1 MPAQAFKENSPTKE
15 VAVATVD
22 SRIVSQYLNVSTSNI
37 SDALDRLGIEG
48 APQGIL
54 PIYPCTRIAGP
65 AATLKLVPAG
75 QAAEST
81 VLGTLRAIVKGGA
94 GSILVVDASENPKV
108 NSFGGVAG
116 ATSKHHGLVGCV
128 TDGVVRDVDEYK
140 LYGMPVYGRGIAQQ
154 SVRGRSSCAG
164 YGIPVKLGGVTV
176 RPGDFIVA
184 DDNGTVVVPFE
195 HIAEVLAFS
204 QKVKATEDRVIAEI
218 RAGADPIE
226 AHEKVNYDNMLKAS
240 QAV

>member
-1 MPAQAFKENSPTKE
+1 M
-15 VAVATVD
+15 ATVD
-22 SRIVSQYLNVSTSNI
+22 SRLVSQYLNVSTCNI

-48 APQGIL
+48 APQGVL
-54 PIYPCTRIAGP
+54 PIYPTIKIAGP

-75 QAAEST
+75 QAQEST

-94 GSILVVDASENPKV
+94 GSVLVIDASENPKV
-108 NSFGGVAG
+108 NAYGGVAG
-116 ATSKHHGLVGCV
+116 ATSKHNGLAGCV

-140 LYGMPVYGRGIAQQ
+140 QYHMPVYARGIAQQ

-184 DDNGTVVVPFE
+184 DDNGTVVIPQE
-195 HIAEVLAFS
+195 RLAEVLAFA
-204 QKVKATEDRVIAEI
+204 QKVKATEDSVIAAI
-218 RAGADPIE
+218 RAGADPME
-226 AHEKVNYDNMLKAS
+226 AHEKVNYDNMLKA
-240 QAV
+240 QAA